1 MNALYHLGDSPSKKL
16 VPRTQMRFGTIEPA
30 VDAMGYVRCRADAGD
45 FEVIGFVQS
54 ATRQIVAEVAV
65 PGHSEHRMLSVP
77 LADAEAICDYMRQSD
92 DLDRGPEVIEADGT
106 AVMTEIL
113 SGHHP
118 EHISA
123 DLIARLRGQTHRRPV
138 VAGRS
143 FSDHFRDAIRPRIEA
158 EVEGS
163 ARVDAVE
170 LAVMEFDRAERR
182 RAKPVACHGD
192 LAPGNIIIDD
202 DRRARFPWTFTAS
215 NGMEFTLR
223 GNGSI
228 GGPNPGRSGW
238 AEAVLEMLTADSDQ
252 RVTWRWPV
260 DGHFIVIRSQMPHLD
275 ERGARWAYCFDTQL
289 LAKKIA
295 DPDYAGGVSS
305 YCSDWSALP
314 EPGEV
319 SAHAATHAYFDS
331 VPVPGYETPEKMR
344 RS

>member
-77 LADAEAICDYMRQSD
+77 LGDAEAICDYMRQSD
-92 DLDRGPEVIEADGT
+92 DLDYGPEVIEADGT
-106 AVMTEIL
+106 AVMAEIL

-143 FSDHFRDAIRPRIEA
+143 FSDHFRDAIRPRIES

-192 LAPGNIIIDD
+192 LAPGNIIIDGDRLALIDPMPFVAPFEFDLARTLLD
-202 DRRARFPWTFTAS
+202 DFIASVPDFPDAGIGRLRKAARSYLADLGLPD
-215 NGMEFTLR
+215 GMVDD
-223 GNGSI
+223 SI
-228 GGPNPGRSGW
+228 LAPALTGW
-238 AEAVLEMLTADSDQ
+238 ACVRL
-252 RVTWRWPV
+252 VTYRK
-260 DGHFIVIRSQMPHLD
+260 GTIR
-275 ERGARWAYCFDTQL
+275 T
-289 LAKKIA
+289 
-295 DPDYAGGVSS
+295 
-305 YCSDWSALP
+305 
-314 EPGEV
+314 
-319 SAHAATHAYFDS
+319 
-331 VPVPGYETPEKMR
+331 
-344 RS
+344 

>member
-45 FEVIGFVQS
+45 FEVVGFVQS

-92 DLDRGPEVIEADGT
+92 DLNRGPEVVEADGT

-143 FSDHFRDAIRPRIEA
+143 FSDHFRDAIRPRIES

-192 LAPGNIIIDD
+192 LAPGNIIIDGDRLALIDPMPFVAPFEFDLARTLLD
-202 DRRARFPWTFTAS
+202 DFIASVPDFPDVGIGRLRKAARSYLADLGLPD
-215 NGMEFTLR
+215 GMVDD
-223 GNGSI
+223 SI
-228 GGPNPGRSGW
+228 LAPALTGW
-238 AEAVLEMLTADSDQ
+238 ACVRL
-252 RVTWRWPV
+252 VTYRK
-260 DGHFIVIRSQMPHLD
+260 GTIR
-275 ERGARWAYCFDTQL
+275 T
-289 LAKKIA
+289 
-295 DPDYAGGVSS
+295 
-305 YCSDWSALP
+305 
-314 EPGEV
+314 
-319 SAHAATHAYFDS
+319 
-331 VPVPGYETPEKMR
+331 
-344 RS
+344 

>member
-45 FEVIGFVQS
+45 FEVVGFVQS

-92 DLDRGPEVIEADGT
+92 DLDRGPEVVEADGT

-143 FSDHFRDAIRPRIEA
+143 FSDHFRDAIRPRIES

-192 LAPGNIIIDD
+192 LAPGNIIIDGDRLALIDPMPFVAPFEFDLARTLLD
-202 DRRARFPWTFTAS
+202 DFIASVPDFPDVGIGRLRKAARSYLADLGLPD
-215 NGMEFTLR
+215 GMVDD
-223 GNGSI
+223 SI
-228 GGPNPGRSGW
+228 LAPALTGW
-238 AEAVLEMLTADSDQ
+238 ACVRL
-252 RVTWRWPV
+252 VTYRK
-260 DGHFIVIRSQMPHLD
+260 GTIR
-275 ERGARWAYCFDTQL
+275 T
-289 LAKKIA
+289 
-295 DPDYAGGVSS
+295 
-305 YCSDWSALP
+305 
-314 EPGEV
+314 
-319 SAHAATHAYFDS
+319 
-331 VPVPGYETPEKMR
+331 
-344 RS
+344 